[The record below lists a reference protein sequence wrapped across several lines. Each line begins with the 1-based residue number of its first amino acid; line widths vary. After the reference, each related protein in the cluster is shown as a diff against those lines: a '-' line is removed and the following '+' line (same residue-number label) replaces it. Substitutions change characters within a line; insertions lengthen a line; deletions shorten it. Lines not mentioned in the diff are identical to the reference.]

1 MVLNITV
8 HAPTSS
14 GLMSVHGAGEVQ
26 PRMPNL
32 NFAAAQVVQ
41 NLVIAPV
48 RANGKVDLYN
58 NSGGIVRLI
67 ADFSGYY
74 LEAISAAATIS
85 TGYSHSCT
93 VTTIGGV
100 KCWGLSMLSDGT
112 TANSSVPADV
122 VGLGTGLRAVSAG
135 LGYTC
140 VVTSVVRAR
149 T

>member
-1 MVLNITV
+1 MMVLAGHGRSGRTLRLELLTSAVPSPAESWQPTVPSGSGVSAVVLNITV

-74 LEAISAAATIS
+74 LEAISAAATI
-85 TGYSHSCT
+85 
-93 VTTIGGV
+93 
-100 KCWGLSMLSDGT
+100 
-112 TANSSVPADV
+112 
-122 VGLGTGLRAVSAG
+122 
-135 LGYTC
+135 
-140 VVTSVVRAR
+140 
-149 T
+149 